1 LAESTAPRAVVGGH
15 KKPEASDEAVEMLSG
30 TRDYIP
36 DFADA
41 AENAVDSEEL
51 EKMMLAKYEWLGNP
65 RTLRLSAHAWFSR

>member
-1 LAESTAPRAVVGGH
+1 
-15 KKPEASDEAVEMLSG
+15 MLSG
-30 TRDYIP
+30 TRDYIS

-51 EKMMLAKYEWLGNP
+51 EKMMLAKYESLGNP